1 MPQCDI
7 IMHEMRMKN
16 QKAELMRIAHGSKDP
31 WQFCFKV
38 GIDSVRNL
46 EIFLKKTGTWDGHEW
61 SHGELADEYGISR
74 PRSVQI
80 CARTRALLQTYYA
93 QP

>member
-7 IMHEMRMKN
+7 MMAEMRMKN

-31 WQFCFKV
+31 WQFCLKV

-46 EIFLKKTGTWDGHEW
+46 EIFLKKSGIWDGHEW
-61 SHGELADEYGISR
+61 SHGELAEEYGISR

-80 CARTRALLQTYYA
+80 CARTRALLKEYYA